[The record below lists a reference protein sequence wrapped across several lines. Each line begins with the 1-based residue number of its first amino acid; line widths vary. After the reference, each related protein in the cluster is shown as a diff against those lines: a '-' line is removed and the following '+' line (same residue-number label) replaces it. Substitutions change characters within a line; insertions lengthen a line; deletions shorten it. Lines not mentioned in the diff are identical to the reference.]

1 MQKIFFVGRFNKFFE
16 DVHGYLSKHFFIQVC
31 VDNATIVRGM
41 LNLDR
46 PDLILI
52 STIDMDESSMEALY
66 ELKEN
71 HANIPIL
78 CLENYDE
85 PAIFSNI
92 LKEAP
97 FQSLELPAS
106 LVKIHEKICSMLCA
120 KQPKADAA
128 EEEIEEVRPCVMFID
143 DNAFQ
148 IRVLKEIL
156 KNKYD
161 VQLATSGMQ
170 ALEIIAKRVP
180 DIIFLDY
187 DMPVHDGPRTLE
199 LIRMISGAEEV
210 PVFFLTGVKAEA
222 QKEAAMELKPAGYLI
237 KPATAEMIHACLDEY
252 LK

>member
-16 DVHGYLSKHFFIQVC
+16 DVHGYLSKHFIIQVC
-31 VDNATIVRGM
+31 IDNASLVKSM
-41 LNLDR
+41 LSLDR

-52 STIDMDESSMEALY
+52 STVDMDESSMEVLY

-78 CLENYDE
+78 CLETYDE

-92 LKEAP
+92 LKKEP
-97 FQSLELPAS
+97 FESIELPAS
-106 LVKIHEKICSMLCA
+106 TVRIHEKISSILCK
-120 KQPKADAA
+120 KQPEGEEEEAKADSKQ
-128 EEEIEEVRPCVMFID
+128 CVMFID

-156 KNKYD
+156 KNQYD

-170 ALEIIAKRVP
+170 AIDIIAKRVP

-187 DMPVHDGPRTLE
+187 DMPVHDGPKTLE
-199 LIRMISGAEEV
+199 MIRTIPGAEEV
-210 PVFFLTGVKAEA
+210 PVLFLTGIKDEA
-222 QKEAAMELKPAGYLI
+222 QKEAAMELKPAGYLL
-237 KPATAEMIHACLDEY
+237 KPATADMIHACLNEY

>member
-16 DVHGYLSKHFFIQVC
+16 DVHGYLSKHFIIQVC
-31 VDNATIVRGM
+31 IDNASLVKSM
-41 LNLDR
+41 LSLDR

-52 STIDMDESSMEALY
+52 STVDMDESSMEVLY

-78 CLENYDE
+78 CLETYDE

-92 LKEAP
+92 LKKEP
-97 FQSLELPAS
+97 FESIELPAS
-106 LVKIHEKICSMLCA
+106 TVRIHEKISSILCK
-120 KQPKADAA
+120 KQPEGEEEEAKADSKQ
-128 EEEIEEVRPCVMFID
+128 CVMFID

-156 KNKYD
+156 KNQYD

-170 ALEIIAKRVP
+170 AIDIIAKRVP

-187 DMPVHDGPRTLE
+187 DMPVHDGPKTLE
-199 LIRMISGAEEV
+199 MIRTIPGAEEV
-210 PVFFLTGVKAEA
+210 PVLFLTGVKDEA
-222 QKEAAMELKPAGYLI
+222 QKEAAMELKPAGYLL
-237 KPATAEMIHACLDEY
+237 KPATADMIHACLNEY

>member
-16 DVHGYLSKHFFIQVC
+16 EVHGYLSKHFFIQVC
-31 VDNATIVRGM
+31 VDNAELVKGM

-46 PDLILI
+46 PDLILV
-52 STIDMDESSMEALY
+52 STLEMEENGMEIFY
-66 ELKEN
+66 VLKEN
-71 HANIPIL
+71 HADIPIL
-78 CLENYDE
+78 CLETYDE
-85 PAIFSNI
+85 PAIFGNI
-92 LKEAP
+92 LKKEP
-97 FQSLELPAS
+97 FRSIELPAS
-106 LVKIHEKICSMLCA
+106 TMRIHEKITGMLCEKKPEGEGEEA
-120 KQPKADAA
+120 KADD
-128 EEEIEEVRPCVMFID
+128 RQCVMFID

-156 KNKYD
+156 KNQYD

-170 ALEIIAKRVP
+170 AVEIIAKRVP

-199 LIRMISGAEEV
+199 MIRMISGAEDV
-210 PVFFLTGVKAEA
+210 PVFFLTGVKDEA
-222 QKEAAMELKPAGYLI
+222 QREAAMELNPAGYFI

>member
-16 DVHGYLSKHFFIQVC
+16 EVHGYLSKHFFIQVC
-31 VDNATIVRGM
+31 VDNPELVKGM

-46 PDLILI
+46 PDLILV
-52 STIDMDESSMEALY
+52 STVDMEESSVEVFY

-78 CLENYDE
+78 CLENYDQ
-85 PAIFSNI
+85 PAIFNNI
-92 LKEAP
+92 LKWEP
-97 FQSLELPAS
+97 FNSLELPAS
-106 LVKIHEKICSMLCA
+106 TVKIHEKICSLLCE
-120 KQPKADAA
+120 KQPEADAA
-128 EEEIEEVRPCVMFID
+128 EAEAEETRPCVMFID

-161 VQLATSGMQ
+161 VQLATSGME
-170 ALEIIAKRVP
+170 ALEIIAKKVP

-187 DMPVHDGPRTLE
+187 DMPVYDGPRTLE
-199 LIRMISGAEEV
+199 MIRMVSGAEEV
-210 PVFFLTGVKAEA
+210 PVFFLTGVKDEA
-222 QKEAAMELKPAGYLI
+222 QKEAAMELNPAGYLL
-237 KPATAEMIHACLDEY
+237 KPATAEMIHSCLDEY